1 MEKKTKRKFMENQTE
16 DTLIVRDFLARQ
28 RTKLANDRT
37 LLAYIRTSLYFIV
50 SGTALIKVNDL
61 QNVKGLGYFSFMI
74 SVILLIVGF
83 INFFNLKRKLSKGK
97 YEKM

>member
-1 MEKKTKRKFMENQTE
+1 MGNQTE
-16 DTLIVRDFLARQ
+16 ETLIVRDFLARQ

-61 QNVKGLGYFSFMI
+61 QNVKGLGYLSFMI
-74 SVILLIVGF
+74 SIILLIVGF

>member
-1 MEKKTKRKFMENQTE
+1 MENQTE
-16 DTLIVRDFLARQ
+16 ETLIVRDFLARQ

-37 LLAYIRTSLYFIV
+37 LLSYVRTSLYFVV

-61 QNVKGLGYFSFMI
+61 ENVKDLGYLSFLI
-74 SVILLIVGF
+74 SIVLLVLGF
-83 INFFNLKRKLSKGK
+83 INFIRLKRKLQKGN

>member
-1 MEKKTKRKFMENQTE
+1 MENQTE
-16 DTLIVRDFLARQ
+16 ETLIVRDFLARQ

-61 QNVKGLGYFSFMI
+61 ENVKELGYFSFLI

-83 INFFNLKRKLSKGK
+83 INFFKLKRKLSKGK